1 MRARTQYAY
10 PPSPDSPSAGIEQ
23 TSGSRPLPLSQR
35 LRTLQH
41 ELVALENELAD
52 PANPLLQ
59 KEREEDHVDPGELI
73 RGLVDVRTR
82 LDKIKKHKEG
92 RARLVNVVLEGNN
105 VTKERPAKD
114 PPEETKLSSEQET
127 PLKSDVQVMVD
138 IDRRVGELEL
148 VVGSSSTA
156 LDEVCVLLQIL
167 SSDFHCHSRPLH
179 YQLPFSRSY
188 PV

>member
-1 MRARTQYAY
+1 VRTQYTY
-10 PPSPDSPSAGIEQ
+10 PPSPDSPSSGIEP
-23 TSGSRPLPLSQR
+23 TSGSRPIPLSQR

-41 ELVALENELAD
+41 ELMALENELAD

-59 KEREEDHVDPGELI
+59 KDREEDHADPGELI

-92 RARLVNVVLEGNN
+92 RARLVNVVLEGN
-105 VTKERPAKD
+105 KERPAKD
-114 PPEETKLSSEQET
+114 SPAETKISSEQET

-138 IDRRVGELEL
+138 IDRRVGELEH

-156 LDEVCVLLQIL
+156 LDEVCVAADLKL
-167 SSDFHCHSRPLH
+167 
-179 YQLPFSRSY
+179 
-188 PV
+188 